1 MTTSQ
6 SSTRAV
12 GAVPRSAASTLLVK
26 VPAITALFWVIKVL
40 TTGMGESASD
50 WLLNRGEGLPGLG
63 LPGALAIDAGL
74 FVLAFVIQLS
84 VRRYVPAAYWL
95 AVVAVAVVGT
105 VIADITHFLIG
116 VPLWVVISVTVAV
129 LAVNFTL
136 WQRTEGT
143 VSVHSIIRGRREG
156 YYWTT
161 VFFTFILGTALGDL
175 TAIAGLGFLGSI
187 VLFAAL
193 MAVPAVAWRRFG
205 LNAVVAFWT
214 AYVLTRPLGASIAD
228 WLAVVPAEG
237 GLDLGA
243 GPVTWV
249 STALIVALVGYLTV
263 VHRRTAPVGPLKAAA
278 PATLSR

>member
-6 SSTRAV
+6 IPTSPA
-12 GAVPRSAASTLLVK
+12 GAVPRPAASTLLVK

-63 LPGALAIDAGL
+63 LPGALAVDAGL

-105 VIADITHFLIG
+105 VVADVTHFLIG
-116 VPLWVVISVTVAV
+116 VPLWLVIGVAVAV

-136 WQRTEGT
+136 WYRTEGT
-143 VSVHSIIRGRREG
+143 VSVHSITRGRREG
-156 YYWTT
+156 YYWVT
-161 VFFTFILGTALGDL
+161 VFFTFTLGTALGDL
-175 TAIAGLGFLGSI
+175 TATAGLGFLGSI

-193 MAVPAVAWRRFG
+193 MLVPAIAWRRFG
-205 LNAVVAFWT
+205 LNAVVAFWI

-228 WLAVVPAEG
+228 WLAVPPDEG

-249 STALIVALVGYLTV
+249 STALIAALVGYLTV
-263 VHRRTAPVGPLKAAA
+263 AHRRTAPAASREAAA
-278 PATLSR
+278 PRAVSR